1 MTKTILHI
9 FSGDL
14 WAGAEVMIYNLLRCL
29 KNYPGLSIIA
39 LSMNEGELTERLR
52 KENVEL
58 YIIDEQQH
66 SFLTIL
72 LKTKSLFKY
81 REIDIIH
88 SHRYKENLLAL
99 LAGRMLGI
107 SKLVTTVHG
116 LQEVAYN
123 TGSENSI
130 SWKANVDYYILKK
143 KFTVVAVS
151 EAMKKVFV
159 KQLGFMH
166 DMVKVI
172 HNGIDV
178 SNFFTAKKFFSD
190 DSILH
195 IGTVGRLVPVKGFD
209 LFLAIACEV
218 RNKVEGIKFS
228 ILGDGPMRDFLKNR
242 AEELGLN
249 GFVEFKG
256 HLNNPQSYYQ
266 GLDIFINTS
275 FHEGIPMSVLEAMAC
290 GVPVIAPKVGGIP
303 EIIRNGIDGF
313 LVKREK
319 DSFVKACMN
328 LISNRELL
336 FQMSENCKQRIKDYF
351 SAERMAEQ
359 YRQLYNS
366 I

>member
-1 MTKTILHI
+1 MTKTVLHI

-14 WAGAEVMIYNLLRCL
+14 WAGAEVMIYNLLKYL
-29 KNYPGLSIIA
+29 KNYPDLRIIA
-39 LSMNEGELTERLR
+39 LSMNEGELAERLR
-52 KENVEL
+52 KENIEL
-58 YIIDEQQH
+58 HIINEQCH

-72 LKTKSLFKY
+72 LKTISLFKY
-81 REIDIIH
+81 RKIDIIH

-99 LAGRMLGI
+99 LAGRLLGI
-107 SKLVTTVHG
+107 SKLITTVHG
-116 LQEVAYN
+116 LPEVAYD

-130 SWKANVDYYILKK
+130 SWKMKVDYYILKK

-159 KQLGFMH
+159 DKWGFIP
-166 DMVKVI
+166 DKIKVI
-172 HNGIDV
+172 HNGIDA
-178 SNFFTAKKFFSD
+178 SNFFIAKKFFSGTV
-190 DSILH
+190 LH

-209 LFLAIACEV
+209 LFLEIAKEIRKNV
-218 RNKVEGIKFS
+218 KGIKFS
-228 ILGDGPMRDFLKNR
+228 ILGEGPMKDFLKKK

-249 GFVEFKG
+249 GLVEFKG
-256 HLNNPQSYYQ
+256 YLNNPLSYYH

-275 FHEGIPMSVLEAMAC
+275 FHEGIPMSILEAMGC
-290 GVPVIAPKVGGIP
+290 GVPVIAAKVGGIP

-313 LVKREK
+313 IVKREK
-319 DSFVKACMN
+319 DSFVKVCMN

-359 YRQLYNS
+359 YRELYNS